1 MDLGATIC
9 TPRKP
14 QCIKCPI
21 NLSCKANEIGDPEAL
36 PKKLQKKA
44 KPLKFGSVFIGF
56 NEKSGYLLERRK
68 GKGLLGGMLSWP
80 STDWSECSDINPP
93 ILADWI
99 PVLGNVKHTFTHFKL
114 ELSVFKATIKKP
126 QKPYFF
132 VSSES
137 FNVND
142 LPTVMRKAYAL
153 YLKSIK

>member
-1 MDLGATIC
+1 
-9 TPRKP
+9 
-14 QCIKCPI
+14 
-21 NLSCKANEIGDPEAL
+21 
-36 PKKLQKKA
+36 
-44 KPLKFGSVFIGF
+44 
-56 NEKSGYLLERRK
+56 
-68 GKGLLGGMLSWP
+68 MLSWP

-99 PVLGNVKHTFTHFKL
+99 PVSGNVKHTFTHFKL

>member
-14 QCIKCPI
+14 QCINCPV
-21 NLSCKANEIGDPEAL
+21 NLSCKAKELGDPAGL